1 MGYKQY
7 KYKGRKVPGMV
18 TGGTTKKRMR
28 RMAPGGP
35 NPNDTTNV
43 QQHPS
48 IQQNMSPGLQGQG
61 GFPFGGQGGQQPM
74 DQETL
79 EKIQMQL
86 MNQALKLR
94 NQSMQIGNK
103 KDSLLEAKKNI
114 ILNASPNDSI
124 KAMDMLQVENGK
136 MKKALQLL
144 MKKFQKL
151 NLINSMRNKTMIQNQ
166 LSGDTSASPKRRG
179 GSHNK
184 RKK

>member
-1 MGYKQY
+1 
-7 KYKGRKVPGMV
+7 MV
-18 TGGTTKKRMR
+18 TGGPTKKKMR

-61 GFPFGGQGGQQPM
+61 GFPFGGQGGQGGQGPM

-79 EKIQMQL
+79 EKLQMQL
-86 MNQALKLR
+86 LNQALKLR
-94 NQSMQIGNK
+94 NQSMQVGNK
-103 KDSLLEAKKNI
+103 KNSLLEAKKNI

-136 MKKALQLL
+136 MKKALQL
-144 MKKFQKL
+144 MMTKFKKL
-151 NLINSMRNKTMIQNQ
+151 NLINSMRNRTMVQNQ
-166 LSGDTSASPKRRG
+166 LSGDTSSSPKRRG